1 MALALSTFPP
11 QARDRAVAAAGEAYR
26 IDTTRIAMVTE
37 AAMVRAREDAELL
50 ERIARQD
57 RAAFAT
63 LYDRLSPPLYA
74 TALKI
79 LRDPAEAQDVV
90 HDSFISVWDK
100 AGTFEA
106 RRGSAFAWIVTLVR
120 NRAIDRVRARRR
132 RSELLAESVPA
143 DLGYTEV
150 APTAA
155 GHESAVANEDAQA
168 VRAAIDT
175 LPPDQRRALE
185 LAFFG
190 GLTQEQISQSLR
202 EPLGTI
208 KARIRRGLIKLR
220 ENLIH
225 RP

>member
-1 MALALSTFPP
+1 MSLTLSPC
-11 QARDRAVAAAGEAYR
+11 AAAPRKTGDAASHFGHWAPAEAM
-26 IDTTRIAMVTE
+26 IGSDAVLE
-37 AAMVRAREDAELL
+37 RAREDSALL
-50 ERIARQD
+50 ERVARQD
-57 RAAFAT
+57 RAAFAL

-74 TALKI
+74 TALRI

-90 HDSFISVWDK
+90 HDAFLSVWDK

-106 RRGSAFAWIVTLVR
+106 KRGSAFAWVVTLVR

-132 RSELLAESVPA
+132 RSELLAESVPG

-168 VRAAIDT
+168 VRAAIET
-175 LPPDQRRALE
+175 LPLEQRRALE

-202 EPLGTI
+202 EPLGTV

-220 ENLIH
+220 EHFTH

>member
-1 MALALSTFPP
+1 MSYTLSPCPP
-11 QARDRAVAAAGEAYR
+11 ASRESAEAEGNVVPWAATGAMMVPDAAIERAQ
-26 IDTTRIAMVTE
+26 
-37 AAMVRAREDAELL
+37 EDASLL

-57 RAAFAT
+57 RAAFAA

-74 TALKI
+74 TALRI

-90 HDSFISVWDK
+90 HDAFISVWDK

-106 RRGSAFAWIVTLVR
+106 RRGSAFAWVVTLVR

-150 APTAA
+150 SPIAA
-155 GHESAVANEDAQA
+155 GHETAVANEDAQA
-168 VRAAIDT
+168 VRAAIGT
-175 LPPDQRRALE
+175 LPPEQRRALE

-220 ENLIH
+220 ENLTH

>member
-1 MALALSTFPP
+1 MSFALSTFPP
-11 QARDRAVAAAGEAYR
+11 EHRERAAATVGRVRWVDSAG
-26 IDTTRIAMVTE
+26 MVMETD
-37 AAMVRAREDAELL
+37 AAIERAREDAQLL

-57 RAAFAT
+57 RAAFAS

-90 HDSFISVWDK
+90 HDSFLSVWDK

-155 GHESAVANEDAQA
+155 GHESVVASEDAQA
-168 VRAAIDT
+168 VRAAINT
-175 LPPDQRRALE
+175 LPPEQRRALE
-185 LAFFG
+185 LAFFS

-220 ENLIH
+220 ENFTH

>member
-185 LAFFG
+185 LAYYG

>member
-1 MALALSTFPP
+1 MGPASRFGHWVQTEVMIAT
-11 QARDRAVAAAGEAYR
+11 DAVLE
-26 IDTTRIAMVTE
+26 
-37 AAMVRAREDAELL
+37 RAREDSALL
-50 ERIARQD
+50 ERVARQD
-57 RAAFAT
+57 RVAFAA

-74 TALKI
+74 TALRI

-90 HDSFISVWDK
+90 HDAFLSVWDK

-106 RRGSAFAWIVTLVR
+106 KRGSAFAWIVTLVR

-132 RSELLAESVPA
+132 RSELLAESVPS
-143 DLGYTEV
+143 DLGYTEA

-168 VRAAIDT
+168 VRAAIET
-175 LPPDQRRALE
+175 LPLEQRRALE

-202 EPLGTI
+202 EPLGTV

-220 ENLIH
+220 EQFTH